1 MLQQWELENQAHEKE
16 EGEDAAA
23 EVINPGKKR
32 KGAMTARVPSQE
44 TRTRAREMSSQA
56 RDL

>member
-1 MLQQWELENQAHEKE
+1 MLQQWELENQAREKE

-32 KGAMTARVPSQE
+32 RGATTSRVPSQE
-44 TRTRAREMSSQA
+44 TRSRAREMSSAA
-56 RDL
+56 REL